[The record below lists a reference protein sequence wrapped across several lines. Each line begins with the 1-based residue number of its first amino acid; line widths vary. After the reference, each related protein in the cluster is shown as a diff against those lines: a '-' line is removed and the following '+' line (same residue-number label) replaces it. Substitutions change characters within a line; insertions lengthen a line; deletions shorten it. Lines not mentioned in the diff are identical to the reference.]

1 MLESLER
8 RGMLSAAM
16 VSPATFY
23 ATSLTDAVAPGTLRQ
38 AVIQA
43 NATPGADTIMLRA
56 GTYRLTLA
64 GADED
69 AAATGD
75 LDILQNLTIQGA
87 GAMQTIIDASA
98 LGDRVFDARGAN
110 LVIKNATI
118 LGGRAQQGAGVSMVD
133 GNLTLQNCRLFDN
146 IAAGVDEGNGEG
158 GGIYHENGSLVVQ
171 RTRFIGNQAMGAAA
185 AVDGGSCAHRLIADE
200 PGPLDDERAVFVV
213 NTATF
218 AVALVDARGDV
229 VEQPAV
235 LQRQVAVDHGDAGT
249 LLGSPTE
256 DGGVLDDQVR
266 AAGVEH
272 PVTQRAGVDDRLHR
286 ARALDGE
293 ILEDVE
299 VAGCSGV
306 FVGPGQRQPVGPGP
320 QHDGVGARRGVRLND
335 GLPECSRGNRVGQRG
350 GVERRRRNHGRR
362 KHSPP
367 FERLEHQPT
376 LIRRE

>member
-133 GNLTLQNCRLFDN
+133 GNLTLQNCRLIDN

-158 GGIYHENGSLVVQ
+158 GGIYHENGSLVVR

-185 AVDGGSCAHRLIADE
+185 AVDGGFGRGGAISLHAATAAISKSTFSNN
-200 PGPLDDERAVFVV
+200 RA
-213 NTATF
+213 
-218 AVALVDARGDV
+218 
-229 VEQPAV
+229 
-235 LQRQVAVDHGDAGT
+235 
-249 LLGSPTE
+249 
-256 DGGVLDDQVR
+256 
-266 AAGVEH
+266 
-272 PVTQRAGVDDRLHR
+272 
-286 ARALDGE
+286 
-293 ILEDVE
+293 
-299 VAGCSGV
+299 SG
-306 FVGPGQRQPVGPGP
+306 
-320 QHDGVGARRGVRLND
+320 GVGAPVMSAEVR
-335 GLPECSRGNRVGQRG
+335 PAVR
-350 GVERRRRNHGRR
+350 
-362 KHSPP
+362 
-367 FERLEHQPT
+367 
-376 LIRRE
+376 